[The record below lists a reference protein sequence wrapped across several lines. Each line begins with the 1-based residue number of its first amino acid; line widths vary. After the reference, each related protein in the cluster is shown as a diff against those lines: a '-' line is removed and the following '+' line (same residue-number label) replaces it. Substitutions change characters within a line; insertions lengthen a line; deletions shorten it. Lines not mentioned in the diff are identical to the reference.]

1 MDISLYGTQFTASM
15 NTYPYRAMLETLV
28 SYGNDTKKAQLTS
41 ELFYADEAG
50 KMDTVVFVG
59 DA

>member
-1 MDISLYGTQFTASM
+1 M